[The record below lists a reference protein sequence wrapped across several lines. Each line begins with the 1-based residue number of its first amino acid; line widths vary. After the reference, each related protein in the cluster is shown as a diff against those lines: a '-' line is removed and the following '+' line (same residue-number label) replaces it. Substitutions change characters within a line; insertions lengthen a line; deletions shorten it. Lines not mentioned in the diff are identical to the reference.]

1 MKKLAVEQAVGMALC
16 HDITQVKDGFKGAVF
31 KRGHIIRPEDID
43 TLLDVGKRTVF
54 VWEDNANEVHEE
66 DAALRMAAMAP
77 VEHAYYSELSEG
89 KVTLI
94 ARRRG
99 MFRVNKE
106 LLRQNTNLV
115 PFYTTKNYLHVLKY
129 STDRYMRTHCFMNL
143 SGNIV
148 LFIPAGWLL
157 PRLWG
162 WLQNFFRFF
171 AFCAGLIFLVETV
184 QLFTLLG
191 RFDIDDLILNLSGMI
206 LGFILFHLGQPR

>member
-1 MKKLAVEQAVGMALC
+1 MAKSKVNATPFWRFAFLVYCAVM
-16 HDITQVKDGFKGAVF
+16 IW
-31 KRGHIIRPEDID
+31 
-43 TLLDVGKRTVF
+43 LLF
-54 VWEDNANEVHEE
+54 
-66 DAALRMAAMAP
+66 
-77 VEHAYYSELSEG
+77 
-89 KVTLI
+89 
-94 ARRRG
+94 
-99 MFRVNKE
+99 FRSDSRNLGLPYKE